1 MAIRKGG
8 ISVRPTHAEID
19 LAAIRHN
26 IRQIR
31 TAVGPVVKLMAV
43 VKANA
48 YGHGAVKVS
57 RAALEAGA
65 DCLAVA
71 IPEEGAELRA
81 AGLAVPIFVLGLTL
95 PEQAKLVV
103 DYHLT
108 AAVATM
114 DSIRALS
121 HAARD
126 AGRRCR
132 IMLKVDTGMGRVGI
146 APVQAEEFRQYIQ
159 ASPGVELAG
168 VFTHLAAA
176 DAADKAHAAKQLA
189 GFGSVI
195 ERLGAKCN
203 LTYISAANSAT
214 VIDLPKGHFNTVRP
228 GIILYGLPPSHD
240 MHASLDLRPAMAF
253 KTRVVFVKEVPAG
266 TTVSYGCTFATDRGT
281 FLATLPVGYAD
292 GYSRHLSN
300 KASVLI
306 GGKRRPVVGRVCMD
320 QVVVDAGPEGDVSVG
335 DEAVLVG
342 RQGKDEITLTEL
354 ADLAGTINY
363 ELACAVSARVPRV
376 YLNE

>member
-1 MAIRKGG
+1 M
-8 ISVRPTHAEID
+8 RPTYAEID

-31 TAVGPVVKLMAV
+31 DMVGPAVKLIAV

-71 IPEEGAELRA
+71 IPEEGAELRG
-81 AGLAVPIFVLGLTL
+81 AGLAVPIFILGLT
-95 PEQAKLVV
+95 PPDQAKLVV

-108 AAVATM
+108 ATVATM
-114 DSIRALS
+114 DCIRALS

-126 AGRRCR
+126 SGRRCR
-132 IMLKVDTGMGRVGI
+132 IMLKADTGMGRIGI
-146 APVQAEEFRQYIQ
+146 APVQLEEFRQYIQ
-159 ASPGVELAG
+159 ASPGVELVG
-168 VFTHLAAA
+168 LFTHLATA
-176 DAADKAHAAKQLA
+176 DAADKAYADKQLA
-189 GFGSVI
+189 VFRTAVD
-195 ERLGAKCN
+195 RLAAKTN

-214 VIDLPKGHFNTVRP
+214 TIDLPHGRFNTVRP
-228 GIILYGLPPSHD
+228 GIIIYGLPPSHE
-240 MHASLDLRPAMAF
+240 MHKSLDLRPAMQL
-253 KTRVVFVKEVPAG
+253 KTRIAYIKEVSAG
-266 TTVSYGCTFATDRGT
+266 TPVSYGCTYTTPGPT

-300 KASVLI
+300 RAAVLI
-306 GGKRRPVVGRVCMD
+306 GEKRRPVVGRVCMD
-320 QVVVDAGPEGDVSVG
+320 QIVVDLGADADAAIG

-342 RQGKDEITLTEL
+342 RQGKEEITLTEL

-363 ELACAVSARVPRV
+363 ELACAVSPRVPRL
-376 YLNE
+376 YFNE

>member
-1 MAIRKGG
+1 MEG
-8 ISVRPTHAEID
+8 ICMRPTVAEID

-26 IRQIR
+26 IRR
-31 TAVGPVVKLMAV
+31 SRAVVGPAAKLVAV

-71 IPEEGAELRA
+71 IPEEGAELRS

-95 PEQAKLVV
+95 PEQAKLLV
-103 DYHLT
+103 DYHLI
-108 AAVATM
+108 AAVATKEG
-114 DSIRALS
+114 IRALS
-121 HAARD
+121 QAAKD
-126 AGRRCR
+126 QGRRCR
-132 IMLKVDTGMGRVGI
+132 VMLKVDTGMGRIGI
-146 APVQAEEFRQYIQ
+146 PPIQTEEFRQYIQ
-159 ASPGVELAG
+159 ANPGVELVG
-168 VFTHLAAA
+168 VFTHLATA
-176 DAADKAHAAKQLA
+176 DAADKTYANRQLDVFRAALKML
-189 GFGSVI
+189 
-195 ERLGAKCN
+195 EAKVK
-203 LTYISAANSAT
+203 LTYISAANSAAT
-214 VIDLPKGHFNTVRP
+214 IDLPAGLFNTVRP
-228 GIILYGLPPSHD
+228 GIVIYGLPPSGE
-240 MHASLDLRPAMAF
+240 MLGSLDLRPAMRL
-253 KTRVVFVKEVPAG
+253 KTRIAYIKEVPAG
-266 TTVSYGCTFATDRGT
+266 TAVSYGCTFTTDRPT

-306 GGKRRPVVGRVCMD
+306 GGKRRPVAGRVCMD
-320 QVVVDAGPEGDVSVG
+320 QIVVDLGPAGDAALG
-335 DEAVLVG
+335 DEAVLFG
-342 RQGKDEITLTEL
+342 RQGQEEVTLTEL

>member
-1 MAIRKGG
+1 M
-8 ISVRPTHAEID
+8 RPTYAEID

-26 IRQIR
+26 IGQIR
-31 TAVGPVVKLMAV
+31 AAVGPAVKLIAV

-71 IPEEGAELRA
+71 IPEEGAELRG
-81 AGLAVPIFVLGLTL
+81 AGLAVPIFILGLTP
-95 PEQAKLVV
+95 PEQARLVV

-114 DSIRALS
+114 DCIKALS

-132 IMLKVDTGMGRVGI
+132 VMLKTDTGMGRIGV
-146 APVQAEEFRQYIQ
+146 APVEIEEYRQYIQ
-159 ASPGVELAG
+159 ASPGVELVG
-168 VFTHLAAA
+168 IFTHLASA
-176 DAADKAHAAKQLA
+176 DAADKAYAEKQLA
-189 GFGSVI
+189 VFRAAVD
-195 ERLGAKCN
+195 RLAAKTS
-203 LTYISAANSAT
+203 LTYISAANSAAT
-214 VIDLPKGHFNTVRP
+214 VDLPQGFFNTVRP
-228 GIILYGLPPSHD
+228 GIIIYGLPPSHE
-240 MHASLDLRPAMAF
+240 MHGSFDLRPAMQF
-253 KTRVVFVKEVPAG
+253 KTRIAYIKEVNAG
-266 TTVSYGCTFATDRGT
+266 TSVSYGCTFTTERPT

-300 KASVLI
+300 KATVLI
-306 GGKRRPVVGRVCMD
+306 GGKRCPVVGRVCMD
-320 QVVVDAGPEGDVSVG
+320 QTVVDLGPESDAAIG
-335 DEAVLVG
+335 DEVVLVG
-342 RQGKDEITLTEL
+342 RQGKEEITLTEL

-363 ELACAVSARVPRV
+363 ELACAVSPRVPRI
-376 YLNE
+376 YINE

>member
-1 MAIRKGG
+1 M
-8 ISVRPTHAEID
+8 RPTYAEID

-31 TAVGPVVKLMAV
+31 DTVGPTAKLIAV

-71 IPEEGAELRA
+71 IPEEGAELRG
-81 AGLAVPIFVLGLTL
+81 AGLAVPIFILGLT
-95 PEQAKLVV
+95 PPDQAKLVV

-108 AAVATM
+108 ATVATM
-114 DSIRALS
+114 DCIRALS

-126 AGRRCR
+126 SGRRCR
-132 IMLKVDTGMGRVGI
+132 IMLKMDTGMGRIGI
-146 APVQAEEFRQYIQ
+146 APVQLEEFRQYIQ
-159 ASPGVELAG
+159 ASPGVELVG
-168 VFTHLAAA
+168 LFTHLATA
-176 DAADKAHAAKQLA
+176 DAADKAYAEKQLA
-189 GFGSVI
+189 VFRAAVD
-195 ERLGAKCN
+195 RLAAKTN

-214 VIDLPKGHFNTVRP
+214 TIDLPHGHFNTVRP
-228 GIILYGLPPSHD
+228 GIIIYGLPPSHE
-240 MHASLDLRPAMAF
+240 MHKSLDLRPAMQF
-253 KTRVVFVKEVPAG
+253 KTRIAYIKEVSAG
-266 TTVSYGCTFATDRGT
+266 TPVSYGCTYTTPGPT
-281 FLATLPVGYAD
+281 YLATLPVGYAD

-300 KASVLI
+300 KATVLI
-306 GGKRRPVVGRVCMD
+306 GEKRRQVVGRVCMD
-320 QVVVDAGPEGDVSVG
+320 QIVVVLGADADAAIG

-342 RQGKDEITLTEL
+342 RQGKEEITLTEL

-363 ELACAVSARVPRV
+363 ELACAISSRVPRL

>member
-1 MAIRKGG
+1 M
-8 ISVRPTHAEID
+8 RPTYAEID

-31 TAVGPVVKLMAV
+31 DAVGPDVKLIAV

-71 IPEEGAELRA
+71 IPEEGAELRG
-81 AGLAVPIFVLGLTL
+81 AGLAVPIFILGLT
-95 PEQAKLVV
+95 PPDQAKLVV

-132 IMLKVDTGMGRVGI
+132 VMLKTDTGMGRIGI
-146 APVQAEEFRQYIQ
+146 APVQIEEFRQYIQ
-159 ASPGVELAG
+159 ASPGVELVG
-168 VFTHLAAA
+168 IFTHLATA
-176 DAADKAHAAKQLA
+176 DAADKTYAEKQLA
-189 GFGSVI
+189 AFKAAVD
-195 ERLGAKCN
+195 RLAAKTK
-203 LTYISAANSAT
+203 LTYISAANSAAT
-214 VIDLPKGHFNTVRP
+214 IDLAQGYFNTVRP
-228 GIILYGLPPSHD
+228 GIIIYGLPPSRE
-240 MHASLDLRPAMAF
+240 MRKSLDLHPAMQF
-253 KTRVVFVKEVPAG
+253 KTRIAYIKEVSAG
-266 TTVSYGCTFATDRGT
+266 TPVSYGCTFTTDRPT

-292 GYSRHLSN
+292 GYNRHMSN
-300 KASVLI
+300 KADVLI

-320 QVVVDAGPEGDVSVG
+320 QIVVDLGPDCDAAIG
-335 DEAVLVG
+335 DEVVLVG
-342 RQGKDEITLTEL
+342 RQDNEEITLTEL

-363 ELACAVSARVPRV
+363 ELACAISPRVPRV